1 MPAESPAP
9 RYAGGCQCGAVRYV
23 LAAAPKATSICH
35 CRMCQK
41 AGGAPFMAFAGVK
54 NADLAFTRGAPAKYA
69 SSEIAERGFCA
80 ACGTPLTYQMKGS
93 KRISVT
99 IGSLDNPAIFGPAEQ
114 LGVESRLPWLA
125 TLANLPERTT
135 GDWLVAAKIDDV
147 GNHQHP
153 DYSQC
158 Q

>member
-1 MPAESPAP
+1 MPVERPDP
-9 RYAGGCQCGAVRYV
+9 PFAGGCQCGAVRYQ
-23 LAAAPKATSICH
+23 LTAAPKGGNVCH

-41 AGGAPFMAFAGVK
+41 AGGAPFMAFTGVK
-54 NADLAFTRGAPAKYA
+54 NADLVFTRGALAKF
-69 SSEIAERGFCA
+69 SSSDIAERGFCA

-135 GDWLVAAKIDDV
+135 GDWLRAAKIDDV

-153 DYSQC
+153 DSEN
-158 Q
+158 